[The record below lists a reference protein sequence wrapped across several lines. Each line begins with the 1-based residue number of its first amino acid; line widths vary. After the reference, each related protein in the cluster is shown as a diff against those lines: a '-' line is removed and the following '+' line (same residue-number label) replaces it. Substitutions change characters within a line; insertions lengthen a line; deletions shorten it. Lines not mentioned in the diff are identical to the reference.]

1 MPEFR
6 YAQFCPLARAAEVV
20 GERWTLLVARELLLG
35 PKRFSDLREAL
46 AGVSSSVLADRLARL
61 ERRDVV
67 AWRRLP
73 PPAAARVYE
82 LTEIGRALEP
92 VVLALARWGAR
103 FLAAPEPGDR
113 LEPAWVRLGL
123 MTFARPGPT
132 PARRFNVTARVGDR
146 EAAFGVAGGPGGTRV
161 GDPDAAADASLCA
174 GPLAILALASGRL
187 DPARALRSGELRA
200 EGNLGALADFPD
212 LFEMQTPTK
221 QGDRA

>member
-1 MPEFR
+1 MSEFR

-20 GERWTLLVARELLLG
+20 GERWTLLIARELLLG

-82 LTEIGRALEP
+82 LTETGRALEP

-103 FLAAPEPGDR
+103 FLTAPEPGDQ
-113 LEPAWVRLGL
+113 LEPAWVRLGAPL
-123 MTFARPGPT
+123 F
-132 PARRFNVTARVGDR
+132 
-146 EAAFGVAGGPGGTRV
+146 
-161 GDPDAAADASLCA
+161 SCA
-174 GPLAILALASGRL
+174 
-187 DPARALRSGELRA
+187 
-200 EGNLGALADFPD
+200 
-212 LFEMQTPTK
+212 
-221 QGDRA
+221 